1 MGIKILYFF
10 LGIPTSY
17 IHVILCGFLGFFDKL
32 NGLCMGLYMRCFLR
46 CFFFKPKI
54 PWGWNFL
61 DQITQTL
68 SINVSIFSNICSGL
82 KKPTQFD
89 TKLMERGV
97 QRLKKLSVPLLL

>member
-1 MGIKILYFF
+1 MHGALYEVFFEVFFF
-10 LGIPTSY
+10 L
-17 IHVILCGFLGFFDKL
+17 
-32 NGLCMGLYMRCFLR
+32 
-46 CFFFKPKI
+46 KPKI
-54 PWGWNFL
+54 PWGWNFF

>member
-1 MGIKILYFF
+1 MHGALYEVFF
-10 LGIPTSY
+10 E
-17 IHVILCGFLGFFDKL
+17 VF
-32 NGLCMGLYMRCFLR
+32 
-46 CFFFKPKI
+46 FFFKPKI

-61 DQITQTL
+61 DQITQKL